1 MEGMRCRR
9 GGERPGSYVDI
20 GSCESEARVGRAGFQ
35 IEHEALGL
43 GNVAQGQEL

>member
-1 MEGMRCRR
+1 MRCRR
-9 GGERPGSYVDI
+9 GGKRLGSYVEI

-43 GNVAQGQEL
+43 GNAPQGQEF